1 MFSKFA
7 SSAAVV
13 ALCAVGLAPSAA
25 NAAVTTYHYAETR
38 FDGNLSS
45 GVIGD
50 AVHNPYYYS
59 PFTFDFTVANALAAN
74 TTYNFGVSG
83 VESGESGNVLDLRAS
98 DGNALT
104 TFTLAD
110 YHAHFD
116 VYGGS
121 VGHSLSRLHLETNA
135 AGAISTFQILIQ
147 GRSAFNSQYIFNFG
161 LQGTAASNSAGI
173 ALYYD
178 PALFFRTTVAGDVRC
193 VIFCGG
199 TFTSAAGGIGG
210 AGGPGG
216 GAGGAVPE
224 PASWALMIAGF
235 GGVGAILRRRRT
247 AALAA

>member
-7 SSAAVV
+7 SGAAVA
-13 ALCAVGLAPSAA
+13 ALFAVGLAPCAA

-74 TTYNFGVSG
+74 STYNFGVTG
-83 VESGESGNVLDLRAS
+83 VENGESGNVLDLQAS

-135 AGAISTFQILIQ
+135 AGAISTFAINIQ
-147 GRSAFNSQYIFNFG
+147 GRSAFNAQYIFNFSM
-161 LQGTAASNSAGI
+161 QGTPAATAGLGI

-216 GAGGAVPE
+216 GAGGGVPE

-235 GGVGAILRRRRT
+235 GGVGAVLRRRTVR
-247 AALAA
+247 AA